1 MRFCRNHGARS
12 VRPDEQWRASDRA
25 VGMHLHQ
32 DRVPGGL
39 CPSARAAC
47 PDRRYPPY
55 MLIKARLKGHEFD
68 LITLAEL
75 FSEGEPAVAADA
87 EGYYL
92 TFSAPEALF
101 QQAGQLY
108 DAASVMLRRIN
119 AVGRV
124 LTDEFRPVGLTG
136 RFHDEAGQH
145 QVVLADSAEA
155 RGRAFAATVAVA
167 DGHMP
172 PPPPPAPGPGYVQ
185 LAETHPDVAEVMD
198 TLGKA
203 DPAPE
208 WFELF
213 KVFEIINDNAG
224 GCVKRGWLSRNQA
237 SVFKASANREEVS
250 GELARHAR
258 YKGDAPVNTM
268 TLPEARQLISGLV
281 TRWLDSLRS
290 SVPGPDSR

>member
-1 MRFCRNHGARS
+1 
-12 VRPDEQWRASDRA
+12 
-25 VGMHLHQ
+25 
-32 DRVPGGL
+32 
-39 CPSARAAC
+39 
-47 PDRRYPPY
+47 

-75 FSEGEPAVAADA
+75 FSEGEPAVAADV

-108 DAASVMLRRIN
+108 DAASVVLRRIN

-136 RFHDEAGQH
+136 RFHDEAGQQH

-155 RGRAFAATVAVA
+155 RGRAFAVTVAVA
-167 DGHMP
+167 DGHVP

-198 TLGKA
+198 ILGKA

-224 GCVKRGWLSRNQA
+224 AASRGAGSVGTRPVCSRPLRIAKRSVA
-237 SVFKASANREEVS
+237 SSPAMPA
-250 GELARHAR
+250 
-258 YKGDAPVNTM
+258 
-268 TLPEARQLISGLV
+268 
-281 TRWLDSLRS
+281 TRATHL
-290 SVPGPDSR
+290 